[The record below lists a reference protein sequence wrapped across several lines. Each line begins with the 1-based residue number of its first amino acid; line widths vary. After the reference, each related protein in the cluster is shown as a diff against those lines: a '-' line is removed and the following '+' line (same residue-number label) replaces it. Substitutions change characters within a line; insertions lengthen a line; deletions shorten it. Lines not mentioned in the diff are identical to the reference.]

1 MKYVLNFL
9 LLISFFL
16 IGSCWIPHQIPAESY
31 QVRVKSKLTT
41 RLLNGVSLVTMSPF
55 VSILATTPTRVKAYG
70 VVEEPRKTKKKK
82 LKVGETDL
90 GIQYI
95 DLKVGD
101 GPTPYEGDL
110 IAINYIG
117 FKKDGTEF
125 DSQYAKK
132 NLAFR
137 YGAKQVIPGIED
149 VLATMQP
156 GGQRSCT
163 IPSKYAY
170 GSKGVCLK
178 DGCIVEPNEDLKFVI
193 SLKTVGAGYN

>member
-1 MKYVLNFL
+1 MFVLDFIL
-9 LLISFFL
+9 LLSIF
-16 IGSCWIPHQIPAESY
+16 IVGSCWIPHEVPKSY
-31 QVRVKSKLTT
+31 QVCIKNKITT
-41 RLLNGVSLVTMSPF
+41 NLFQGVSLVTISPF
-55 VSILATTPTRVKAYG
+55 LSTLATPTRAKAYG

-90 GIQYI
+90 GIKYI
-95 DLKVGD
+95 NLKVGD

-132 NLAFR
+132 NLAFK

-163 IPSKYAY
+163 IPSEYAY